1 MVWRSHTDALLSPGV
16 QSGHIPGSKCM
27 PFFGFLDDEGMFL
40 STEKL
45 KQFFEMSQVDLK
57 KPLCG
62 SCGSG
67 VTACHMVLAAHLCGA
82 PGASVYDGSWYEWFT
97 KAPPE
102 HVVSQVKS
110 QL

>member
-1 MVWRSHTDALLSPGV
+1 
-16 QSGHIPGSKCM
+16 M

-40 STEKL
+40 SIEQL
-45 KQFFEMSQVDLK
+45 KQLFQKSQVDLK

-62 SCGSG
+62 TCCSG

-82 PGASVYDGSWYEWFT
+82 PGVSVFDGSWYEWVT

-102 HVVSQVKS
+102 HIISEV
-110 QL
+110 